1 MERCRH
7 VSRLKLPANH
17 SVLYPERWCC
27 EGCGDRDSPWA
38 CLACSGV
45 GCGRDVG
52 DHAGEHARRTGHP
65 LAMDLV
71 ERCAFC
77 FLCGEYVLND
87 NTMGDLKLLRGALG
101 AASGRLG
108 EGPATRAAGRVR
120 RGDAFMAEAGNFWQN
135 GSYAVNGGMLV
146 AVRYWRLA
154 LLRRAFAMWLAET
167 PGGLRR
173 LEEERKEREAD
184 LRREESRRRR
194 AALKQRFCDEMA
206 HMPPRKSQRLSS
218 HKAGVVGGST
228 ATAWRQSGSKKDRG
242 AAAQRHGGAAASLLT
257 PGITGLRNLGNTCYM
272 NSILQVL
279 SHLQKFRESFLA
291 LDMGSDTVTGR
302 PGSDTASGSQN
313 HMPVPP
319 PPSPLPSIPPSLAR
333 SGLFASPTVR
343 SLRLLQSAV
352 GCQGHLSLCREL
364 HTLFRV
370 MWSGKWALVSP
381 FAMLH
386 SVWKLIPSFKGYGQQ
401 DAQEFL
407 CELLDRVQRELEAA
421 GGWGSSPMLMPL
433 SHRTLLRHVLQVVNT
448 IFQGQLLSQ
457 VTCLSC
463 RRKSDTVEPFWD
475 LSLDFPERYHLSRR
489 PSPSHTACTLLEM
502 LAKFTETEA
511 LEGHIY
517 ACSRCSGKRHNTNS
531 KPLLLTEAKKQLLVC
546 RLPQVLRLHL
556 KRFRWSGRNHREKIG
571 VHVVFDTQL
580 NMRSYCT
587 RAGKRHLPTDSFVYD
602 LSAVVQHHGRGFGS
616 GHYTSYVYN
625 TEGGFW
631 VHCNDS
637 ELSVCSVE
645 DVCRAQAYILFY
657 SQRGPPDNRSPIAVS
672 DATAVVA
679 GNIPLVLADRPNP
692 ADTVICDG
700 SESATDFD
708 NSKCQNRAPLLPQP
722 PPPSLQL
729 PHTVVVAH
737 EDGDEVNATP
747 VSGKG
752 SVPTEV
758 PQVSGAEAGRRA
770 DIVAASSMPGEELSE
785 LNGDE
790 TVVSPAVMGIN
801 FDPSPCHSPTCPV
814 ACDPGIPLTSSIH
827 TTSLRYRNPTPK
839 IKNKPRYHFFLN
851 VILLNLLH
859 NFFRKKIPHPAQLQC
874 AQLAPTGQSR
884 LLLHRHLMFQP
895 VPVLVSSQNALIP
908 HLPFHLDL

>member
-27 EGCGDRDSPWA
+27 DGCGDRDSPWA

-52 DHAGEHARRTGHP
+52 DHAGEHARHTGHP

-101 AASGRLG
+101 AASGQFG

-120 RGDAFMAEAGNFWQN
+120 RGVAFMAEAGNFWQN
-135 GSYAVNGGMLV
+135 GSCAVNGGMLV

-194 AALKQRFCDEMA
+194 AALKQRFCDEMV
-206 HMPPRKSQRLSS
+206 HMSPRKSPRLSS

-228 ATAWRQSGSKKDRG
+228 ATTWRRRGSKKDRG
-242 AAAQRHGGAAASLLT
+242 VAVQRHSRATASLLT

-291 LDMGSDTVTGR
+291 LDMGSD
-302 PGSDTASGSQN
+302 SGNQN
-313 HMPVPP
+313 HTPAPP

-333 SGLFASPTVR
+333 SGLFGSPTAR

-386 SVWKLIPSFKGYGQQ
+386 SVWKLIPSFK
-401 DAQEFL
+401 
-407 CELLDRVQRELEAA
+407 
-421 GGWGSSPMLMPL
+421 
-433 SHRTLLRHVLQVVNT
+433 
-448 IFQGQLLSQ
+448 

-511 LEGHIY
+511 LEGRIY
-517 ACSRCSGKRHNTNS
+517 ACSRCSGKRHNTNL
-531 KPLLLTEAKKQLLVC
+531 KPLLLTEAKKQLLLC

-571 VHVVFDTQL
+571 VHVLFDTQL

-587 RAGKRHLPTDSFVYD
+587 RAGKRHLPSDSFVYD

-625 TEGGFW
+625 TEGEFW

-657 SQRGPPDNRSPIAVS
+657 SQRGPPDNRSPIAVG
-672 DATAVVA
+672 DA
-679 GNIPLVLADRPNP
+679 GGIPLVLADRPNP
-692 ADTVICDG
+692 ADTVICDR
-700 SESATDFD
+700 SESTMDFD
-708 NSKCQNRAPLLPQP
+708 GASQNMAPLAPRP

-729 PHTVVVAH
+729 PHTAVVAQK
-737 EDGDEVNATP
+737 EGDEVSTTP
-747 VSGKG
+747 VHGRG
-752 SVPTEV
+752 GAPAVV
-758 PQVSGAEAGRRA
+758 PQVGGAEAGWRA
-770 DIVAASSMPGEELSE
+770 DIGAASPLPGEESSE
-785 LNGDE
+785 LGGDE
-790 TVVSPAVMGIN
+790 PAVSPAAMVIT
-801 FDPSPCHSPTCPV
+801 FDHSPCHFPTCPM
-814 ACDPGIPLTSSIH
+814 AGDPGTPVTSSVTPQTESQIPVSNSKPQEQTQLPVLYERH
-827 TTSLRYRNPTPK
+827 PPEPRSQSLQEAPKSSSPDIVRTPCSNGPMESVETSTSNVTTSMGPCLLSECSNSTPTLPLGLVEPS
-839 IKNKPRYHFFLN
+839 KPD
-851 VILLNLLH
+851 
-859 NFFRKKIPHPAQLQC
+859 
-874 AQLAPTGQSR
+874 LA
-884 LLLHRHLMFQP
+884 F
-895 VPVLVSSQNALIP
+895 
-908 HLPFHLDL
+908 